1 MRRAEELATFVR
13 SSFNSIW
20 SLELLLHLKAEPWAS
35 RTGEQLVAELRASEA
50 IVTSSV
56 SSLCAA
62 GLIVREEGE
71 TYRYS
76 PATADLSSLVD
87 QTEALYR
94 KKPDAVRRV
103 IVVGID
109 NLSAFADAFRL
120 RKE

>member
-13 SSFNSIW
+13 SSFTSIW